1 MKLKVNKKSQVII
14 PDSFERIKQE
24 ELQTGDILLFI
35 GGNKLTEMHGRHRKK
50 KYGRSTN
57 PPYHAAIVYKNDG
70 ANEVL
75 ILDQE
80 IRGTLSFLQEY
91 TSKKELRID
100 VVRPPAP
107 VGMLDNI
114 QGLIKALAVK
124 EKYYDWKGFFSFA
137 NQMPYVGW
145 MFGWMKP
152 SKSTFY
158 CSDVVAYVWENEGI
172 RVSPRGHNFTA
183 PLDLQLYGM
192 EHHQCFTL
200 KLSGE
205 LNENT

>member
-1 MKLKVNKKSQVII
+1 MKVKLDKKGRVVI
-14 PDSFERIKQE
+14 PDSFERIKRE
-24 ELQTGDILLFI
+24 DLTTGDILLFI
-35 GGNKLTEMHGRHRKK
+35 GGNKLTEWHGRNRKK
-50 KYGRSTN
+50 KYGRSDT
-57 PPYHAAIVYKNDG
+57 PPYHAAIVYKRVLNDPD
-70 ANEVL
+70 VL

-80 IRGTLSFLQEY
+80 VRGTLSFLQEY

-114 QGLIKALAVK
+114 QGLIKALATK

-137 NQMPYVGW
+137 HQMPYVGW

-152 SKSTFY
+152 SSSTFY
-158 CSDVVAYVWENEGI
+158 CSDVVAYVWETNGI

-192 EHHQCFTL
+192 EHYPCYTL
-200 KLSGE
+200 KIKGE
-205 LNENT
+205 LL